1 MHCLNSFDVLDLYHE
16 TQIMSRMTGTQGQ
29 NMQYT
34 SYLEKDEYRLQMIM
48 NQYWDEGRW
57 ELEDL
62 GEKGLLMLY
71 ALTDNKEK
79 FEELL
84 NKIRDDR
91 IDSDE

>member
-1 MHCLNSFDVLDLYHE
+1 
-16 TQIMSRMTGTQGQ
+16 MTGTQGQ

>member
-1 MHCLNSFDVLDLYHE
+1 MLDLYHE